1 MKNPEIKIVQ
11 TKEDKTIYGL
21 TVATSD
27 KNQSKDIPKLSEKFY
42 SQSHQDVDKT
52 FPFYVLSKDYNEQTQ
67 EFQLFIAGSKD
78 FEGSSKIVLPKG
90 AYAVMTI
97 KPKFKFL
104 WGLAIGQAKSF
115 FYRQWLPQSQY
126 TGLNM
131 EYEYHTEKSVSSHP
145 TIDLYF
151 AIKEK

>member
-11 TKEDKTIYGL
+11 MEDDVMIYGL
-21 TVATSD
+21 TVKSSD
-27 KNQSKDIPKLSEKFY
+27 KGQSKDIPKLSDKFY
-42 SQSHQDVDKT
+42 TQSKQEANKL

-67 EFQLFIAGSKD
+67 EFQLFIAGPKD

-90 AYAVMTI
+90 SYAIMTI
-97 KPKFKFL
+97 KPKLNFI
-104 WGLAIGQAKSF
+104 WGLAIGQAKTF

-131 EYEYHTEKSVSSHP
+131 EYECHTEKSVSRHP

-151 AIKEK
+151 AIKPK